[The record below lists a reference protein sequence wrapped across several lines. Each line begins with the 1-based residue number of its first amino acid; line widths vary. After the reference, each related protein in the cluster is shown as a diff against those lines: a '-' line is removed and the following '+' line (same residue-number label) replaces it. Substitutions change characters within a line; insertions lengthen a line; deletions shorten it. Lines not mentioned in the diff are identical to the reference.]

1 MTSHNTLGTG
11 TKIGYATGS
20 LATGAFGTVPGLI
33 LLIYLTDTLGVAAGI
48 AGLVVFLPKFWDVV
62 FNPIVGAWSDRT
74 NSRMGPRRPWMLAG
88 GILLPISFVFLFAT
102 PAVLGPSGSAVYVMV
117 FFLLSAAAYA
127 LFQVPYVSL
136 PAEMTDDYEER
147 TSIVSFRIVALTLG
161 ILFSG
166 ALAPILVSSAADE
179 RRGYM
184 LMGLVV
190 AAFMAISMILSVIG
204 TRSAPRTT
212 VPRGDASLL
221 VAFKAARSNP
231 YFLPLWITFI
241 IQALATAAMLA
252 SIPFLARYILDNDA
266 ASSTLFV
273 ALVAPAILFTPLW
286 KSIGNRVGK
295 TKGYVMASL
304 CFLAAAIAIAF
315 AQGIPL
321 VGLYLAVVVAGIG
334 YAGMQLFPLAMLPD
348 TVSVD
353 EARSGERR
361 SGMLTGLWTAGETG
375 AFAVGPALVGALLG
389 LFGFVSTSSD
399 ETVSQPDS
407 ALFGITIAAGVLP
420 ALAMGVSLLV
430 LRRYR
435 LSASVLQE
443 ELTAAGVQGQS
454 TAGVQGESTAG
465 VQGESTA
472 GAQKKEE

>member
-1 MTSHNTLGTG
+1 MNSNNRLGTG

-48 AGLVVFLPKFWDVV
+48 AGLVVFLPKFWDVI

-102 PAVLGPSGSAVYVMV
+102 PAIFGPTQSAIYVMV
-117 FFLLSAAAYA
+117 FFLLSAASYA
-127 LFQVPYVSL
+127 LFQVPYVAL
-136 PAEMTDDYEER
+136 PAEMTNSYEER
-147 TSIVSFRIVALTLG
+147 TSIVSYRIVALTLG

-166 ALAPILVSSAADE
+166 AVAPILVHSADDE

-184 LMGLVV
+184 VMGLAV

-212 VPRGDASLL
+212 VPRGEANLL
-221 VAFKAARSNP
+221 VAFRAARTNP

-273 ALVAPAILFTPLW
+273 ALVAPAALFTPLW
-286 KSIGNRVGK
+286 RWVGNSWGK
-295 TKGYVMASL
+295 TKGYVVASL
-304 CFLAAAIAIAF
+304 CFLAAAIAVAF
-315 AQGIPL
+315 ARQIPL
-321 VGLYLAVVVAGIG
+321 TMLYAMVVLAGIG

-353 EARSGERR
+353 EARSGQRR

-375 AFAVGPALVGALLG
+375 AFALGPALVGGLLG
-389 LFGFVSTSSD
+389 MFGFISTSGS
-399 ETVSQPDS
+399 ESVPQPDS
-407 ALFGITIAAGVLP
+407 ALIGITVAAGVLP
-420 ALAMGVSLLV
+420 AVAMGVSLLV

-435 LSASVLQE
+435 LSSSVLEAELAAASTQE
-443 ELTAAGVQGQS
+443 
-454 TAGVQGESTAG
+454 
-465 VQGESTA
+465 
-472 GAQKKEE
+472 KEK

>member
-1 MTSHNTLGTG
+1 MTSHDHLGTG

-88 GILLPISFVFLFAT
+88 GILLPLSFVFLFAT
-102 PAVLGPSGSAVYVMV
+102 PAIFGPTESAIYVMG
-117 FFLLSAAAYA
+117 FFLLSAASYA
-127 LFQVPYVSL
+127 LFQVPYVAL
-136 PAEMTDDYEER
+136 PAEMSDDYQER
-147 TSIVSFRIVALTLG
+147 TSIVSYRIVALTLG

-166 ALAPILVSSAADE
+166 AVAPILVHNASDE
-179 RRGYM
+179 RRGY
-184 LMGLVV
+184 LIMGLAV
-190 AAFMAISMILSVIG
+190 AAFMAVSMILSVVG
-204 TRSAPRTT
+204 TRNAPRTT
-212 VPRGDASLL
+212 VPRGEASLL
-221 VAFKAARSNP
+221 VAFRAARTNP

-286 KSIGNRVGK
+286 RWVGNSWGK
-295 TKGYVMASL
+295 TKGYVVASL
-304 CFLAAAIAIAF
+304 FFLTSAIAIAF
-315 AQGIPL
+315 AQQIPL
-321 VGLYLAVVVAGIG
+321 FMLYAMVVLAGIG

-375 AFAVGPALVGALLG
+375 AFALGPALVGALLG
-389 LFGFVSTSSD
+389 LFGFISTSGD
-399 ETVSQPDS
+399 ESVPQPDS
-407 ALFGITIAAGVLP
+407 AVLGITVAAGVLP
-420 ALAMGVSLLV
+420 AVAMVASLFV
-430 LRRYR
+430 LRHYR
-435 LSASVLQE
+435 LSATVLE
-443 ELTAAGVQGQS
+443 KELGAAS
-454 TAGVQGESTAG
+454 APE
-465 VQGESTA
+465 
-472 GAQKKEE
+472 KEE

>member
-1 MTSHNTLGTG
+1 MTSHSALGTR

-33 LLIYLTDTLGVAAGI
+33 LLIYLTDTLGVAAGV
-48 AGLVVFLPKFWDVV
+48 AGLVVFLPKFWDVI

-74 NSRMGPRRPWMLAG
+74 NSKMGPRRPWMLAG

-102 PAVLGPSGSAVYVMV
+102 PAILGPGGSAVYVMV
-117 FFLLSAAAYA
+117 FFLLSAASYA
-127 LFQVPYVSL
+127 LFQVPYVSM
-136 PAEMTDDYEER
+136 PAEMTDNYEER

-166 ALAPILVSSAADE
+166 ALAPILVRSASDE
-179 RRGYM
+179 RQGYI

-190 AAFMAISMILSVIG
+190 AAFMAVSMILSVIG

-212 VPRGDASLL
+212 VPRGDAGLL
-221 VAFKAARSNP
+221 VAFRAARSNH
-231 YFLPLWITFI
+231 YFLPLWIAFI

-252 SIPFLARYILDNDA
+252 SIPFLARYILEDDA
-266 ASSTLFV
+266 AASTLFV

-286 KSIGNRVGK
+286 KSVGNTVGK
-295 TKGYVMASL
+295 TKGYVIASL
-304 CFLAAAIAIAF
+304 CFLVAAILITFSQAVPIA
-315 AQGIPL
+315 
-321 VGLYLAVVVAGIG
+321 VLYLAVVLAGIG

-375 AFAVGPALVGALLG
+375 AFAIGPALVGALLG

-407 ALFGITIAAGVLP
+407 ALFGIVVATGVLP
-420 ALAMGVSLLV
+420 AVAMVVSLLV

-435 LSASVLQE
+435 LSASVLESELAAASTE
-443 ELTAAGVQGQS
+443 ER
-454 TAGVQGESTAG
+454 E
-465 VQGESTA
+465 
-472 GAQKKEE
+472 K

>member
-1 MTSHNTLGTG
+1 MTSHNSLGTG

-62 FNPIVGAWSDRT
+62 FNPVVGAWSDRT

-102 PAVLGPSGSAVYVMV
+102 PAVFGPTGSAVYVMV
-117 FFLLSAAAYA
+117 FFLLSAASYA

-147 TSIVSFRIVALTLG
+147 TSIVSYRIVALTLG

-166 ALAPILVSSAADE
+166 AVAPILIHSAADE
-179 RRGYM
+179 RRGY
-184 LMGLVV
+184 LVMGLAV

-204 TRSAPRTT
+204 TRNAPRTT
-212 VPRGDASLL
+212 VPRGEASLL
-221 VAFKAARSNP
+221 VAFRAARTNP

-273 ALVAPAILFTPLW
+273 ALVAPAALFTPLW
-286 KSIGNRVGK
+286 RYLGNSMGK
-295 TKGYVMASL
+295 TKGYVIASL
-304 CFLAAAIAIAF
+304 CFLAAAVAIAF
-315 AQGIPL
+315 AREIPL
-321 VGLYLAVVVAGIG
+321 FFLYSMVVLAGIG

-375 AFAVGPALVGALLG
+375 AFALGPALVGGLLG
-389 LFGFVSTSSD
+389 MFGFISTSSN
-399 ETVSQPDS
+399 ESVPQPDS
-407 ALFGITIAAGVLP
+407 ALIGITVAVGVLP
-420 ALAMGVSLLV
+420 AVAMAVSLVV

-435 LSASVLQE
+435 LSATVLE
-443 ELTAAGVQGQS
+443 TELAAAG
-454 TAGVQGESTAG
+454 TPE
-465 VQGESTA
+465 
-472 GAQKKEE
+472 KEE